1 MTGTSMPAGCPCH
14 DPRTFSHVQ
23 PDCPQTSVPRWVA
36 GQRDRI
42 RRSAL
47 VSMSARRAAAGSA
60 VLAAALLLAAC
71 GPVAA
76 GQPEPHWNLSP
87 APAAVTR

>member
-23 PDCPQTSVPRWVA
+23 PDCPQTSVPRRIA
-36 GQRDRI
+36 EQRDRI

-71 GPVAA
+71 GPAA
-76 GQPEPHWNLSP
+76 GPEPHWNLSP
-87 APAAVTR
+87 APAAVSR